1 MRAIFNPVS
10 PDEFQLPRSQALIL
24 IESSRDLKR
33 TELLRLGYSF
43 DKYLYFLF
51 MRGQLINVYHVTPE
65 KTISLPPEQG
75 LEQVRT
81 SQDAFAR
88 VVPLTYWGLFISKLL
103 LTSNPRVKESFTN
116 SAQFSKYVSLFTLK
130 NEPALMQ
137 INWEHAT
144 GALFFPGVPEV
155 PHSIFISHQAVFD
168 EAGLGS
174 LLFQKAGQSCLVTT
188 FDSDPAADAWQEYY
202 LRRVFAQMLNRLF
215 SRFEDMTGRALVDS
229 LVRFVAHYAAR
240 NDLDIGIV
248 SRKLADHEV
257 FPSPQIAAGHY
268 RSILDEISGHF
279 ASVAG
284 PRLLSLT
291 LQDLMMEFS
300 GQERQ
305 LIRTFELFSEEG
317 ILHG

>member
-1 MRAIFNPVS
+1 MV
-10 PDEFQLPRSQALIL
+10 LL
-24 IESSRDLKR
+24 ESSRDLKR
-33 TELLRLGYSF
+33 TELLRLGYSS

-51 MRGQLINVYHVTPE
+51 KRGQLINVYHVTPE
-65 KTISLPPEQG
+65 KTIVLLPEQG
-75 LEQVRT
+75 LEQVQT
-81 SQDAFAR
+81 SQDAYTK

-103 LTSNPRVKESFTN
+103 LTSSPRLKESFTN
-116 SAQFSKYVSLFTLK
+116 SSQFSRYISLFTLK
-130 NEPALMQ
+130 NEPALLQ

-144 GALFFPGVPEV
+144 GALFFPGVPEI
-155 PHSIFISHQAVFD
+155 PHSIFISDQAVSD
-168 EAGLGS
+168 EAGLGN
-174 LLFQKAGQSCLVTT
+174 LLFQRTGQSCLVTT
-188 FDSDPAADAWQEYY
+188 FDPGPAVDAWQEYY
-202 LRRVFAQMLNRLF
+202 LRRVFAQMINRLF

-229 LVRFVAHYAAR
+229 LVRFVALYAAR

-257 FPSPQIAAGHY
+257 FPSPQIAAQHY
-268 RSILDEISGHF
+268 RSILDEVSGHF

-291 LQDLMMEFS
+291 LQDLTMEFS

-317 ILHG
+317 ILHE